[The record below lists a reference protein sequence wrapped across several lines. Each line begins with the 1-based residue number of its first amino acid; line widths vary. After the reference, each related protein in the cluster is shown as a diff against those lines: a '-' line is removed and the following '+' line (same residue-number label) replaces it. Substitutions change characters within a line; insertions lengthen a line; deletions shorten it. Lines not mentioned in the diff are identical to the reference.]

1 MGKSALLS
9 NGKGSNA
16 DKVQDSDTSCL
27 GLVLELLATT
37 ACTSYSNS
45 LSESVRFLESQL
57 QAERH
62 RSAVLR
68 QEAEGLRKSLEHSDA
83 YFLVQQQALEDF
95 SAKQDKANKTAKEDY
110 LEDSETTPKSCLGLV
125 FELLA
130 TTACTS
136 YSNSLSESVRFLESQ
151 LQAKRH
157 RSAVLRQEAEGLR
170 KSLEHSDAYF
180 LVQQQ
185 ALEDFSTKQ
194 DKANQ
199 LAKLIASMVDT
210 QYNVS

>member
-16 DKVQDSDTSCL
+16 DKVQDSDTSL
-27 GLVLELLATT
+27 LV
-37 ACTSYSNS
+37 YN
-45 LSESVRFLESQL
+45 
-57 QAERH
+57 
-62 RSAVLR
+62 
-68 QEAEGLRKSLEHSDA
+68 
-83 YFLVQQQALEDF
+83 
-95 SAKQDKANKTAKEDY
+95 KADKTAKEDY
-110 LEDSETTPKSCLGLV
+110 LEDSGTTPKSCLGLV

-151 LQAKRH
+151 QQDERH
-157 RSAVLRQEAEGLR
+157 RSAMLRQEAEGLR

-185 ALEDFSTKQ
+185 ALEDFSAKH

-199 LAKLIASMVDT
+199 LAKFIASMVDT
-210 QYNVS
+210 QDNVS

>member
-16 DKVQDSDTSCL
+16 DKVQDSDTSL
-27 GLVLELLATT
+27 LV
-37 ACTSYSNS
+37 YN
-45 LSESVRFLESQL
+45 
-57 QAERH
+57 
-62 RSAVLR
+62 
-68 QEAEGLRKSLEHSDA
+68 
-83 YFLVQQQALEDF
+83 
-95 SAKQDKANKTAKEDY
+95 KADKTAKEDY

-136 YSNSLSESVRFLESQ
+136 YPNSLSELVRFLESQ

-157 RSAVLRQEAEGLR
+157 RSVVLRQKAEGLR
-170 KSLEHSDAYF
+170 RSLENSDAYF

-185 ALEDFSTKQ
+185 ALEDFSAKQ
-194 DKANQ
+194 EKGNKLD
-199 LAKLIASMVDT
+199 KLITSMVDT
-210 QYNVS
+210 QDNIS

>member
-1 MGKSALLS
+1 MGKSTLLS
-9 NGKGSNA
+9 NGKGSNVDKVHDSETSLLVSIKA
-16 DKVQDSDTSCL
+16 DKTAKENYPEDSETTPMSYL
-27 GLVLELLATT
+27 GLVFELLATT

-68 QEAEGLRKSLEHSDA
+68 QEAEG
-83 YFLVQQQALEDF
+83 
-95 SAKQDKANKTAKEDY
+95 
-110 LEDSETTPKSCLGLV
+110 P
-125 FELLA
+125 
-130 TTACTS
+130 
-136 YSNSLSESVRFLESQ
+136 
-151 LQAKRH
+151 
-157 RSAVLRQEAEGLR
+157 R

-199 LAKLIASMVDT
+199 LAKLIVSMVYT
-210 QYNVS
+210 QDNVS

>member
-1 MGKSALLS
+1 MGNSALLS
-9 NGKGSNA
+9 NGKGSNV
-16 DKVQDSDTSCL
+16 DKVQDSDTSFLVSNNADKTTKEDYLEDSETTPKSCL
-27 GLVLELLATT
+27 GLVFELLATT

-95 SAKQDKANKTAKEDY
+95 SAKQDKANK
-110 LEDSETTPKSCLGLV
+110 
-125 FELLA
+125 
-130 TTACTS
+130 
-136 YSNSLSESVRFLESQ
+136 
-151 LQAKRH
+151 
-157 RSAVLRQEAEGLR
+157 
-170 KSLEHSDAYF
+170 
-180 LVQQQ
+180 
-185 ALEDFSTKQ
+185 
-194 DKANQ
+194 

-210 QYNVS
+210 QDNIS